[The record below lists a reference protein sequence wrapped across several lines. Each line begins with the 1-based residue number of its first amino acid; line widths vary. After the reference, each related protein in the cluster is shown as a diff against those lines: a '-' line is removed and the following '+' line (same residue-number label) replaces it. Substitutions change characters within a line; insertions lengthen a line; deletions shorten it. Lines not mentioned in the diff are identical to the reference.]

1 MKELMELHE
10 QITVIINNNSDVIH
24 MENENQCLYDN
35 AQQEFYA
42 TLNEAEKK
50 FQILPINVHEEGN
63 TNNI

>member
-10 QITVIINNNSDVIH
+10 QIT
-24 MENENQCLYDN
+24 
-35 AQQEFYA
+35 EFYA